1 MDQSL
6 LEVRTGFVRMLSEE
20 EIRNNLAGK
29 EVVFGFDG
37 DVEEAGDG
45 HVVVKNLKGDPDMQ
59 KKFKEMK
66 IELQEKDREVESL
79 EKENRALHSQVNSS
93 RSMSRGYDHKPYHY
107 GGKE

>member
-1 MDQSL
+1 M
-6 LEVRTGFVRMLSEE
+6 
-20 EIRNNLAGK
+20 
-29 EVVFGFDG
+29 
-37 DVEEAGDG
+37 
-45 HVVVKNLKGDPDMQ
+45 VVKNLKGDPDMQ